1 MGAKL
6 IEGIEVVNHK
16 FRTRI
21 RKPARATFLTLDDLW
36 AGLEVMRRPPESG
49 FNKRSQCR
57 PLFRAPINRRSFLYF
72 IREASVELGKAVPK
86 ILLTVPLPNRVACA
100 GCPDNQLPHSV

>member
-21 RKPARATFLTLDDLW
+21 RKPARATFLTLDDL
-36 AGLEVMRRPPESG
+36 
-49 FNKRSQCR
+49 C
-57 PLFRAPINRRSFLYF
+57 
-72 IREASVELGKAVPK
+72 AV
-86 ILLTVPLPNRVACA
+86 A
-100 GCPDNQLPHSV
+100 